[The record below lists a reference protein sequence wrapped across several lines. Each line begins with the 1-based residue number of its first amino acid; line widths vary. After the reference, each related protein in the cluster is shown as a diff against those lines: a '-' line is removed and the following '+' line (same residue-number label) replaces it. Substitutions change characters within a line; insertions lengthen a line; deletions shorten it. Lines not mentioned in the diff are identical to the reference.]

1 MAEKKRVGLI
11 GAGMMG
17 HGIGK
22 NILAKGH
29 SLIVLA
35 HKNRTPIESLLKQ
48 GATEG
53 KTAREIAEKSDV
65 VFLCVTGSP
74 QVEDVVYRK
83 DGLLEGVHQGLIVAD
98 CSTAEPSSTL
108 KVAADI
114 AKQGGRFV
122 DTPLTRTP
130 NEAEAGKL
138 GLMTGGDDATL
149 AELRP
154 ILDCF
159 AEAIIHAGPV
169 SAGHRLKLI
178 NNFIALGTAAVVSE
192 AVTAAAKAN
201 VSLKALLDIVGAGGA
216 NSVMFQRLMK
226 VPLENDDTALK
237 FMIATASKDL
247 RYYTNMTEQISATSF
262 IAESVHQTFVLA
274 ENQGYAQRFVP
285 RMIDFLAGMNGI
297 DVRQKKSS

>member
-22 NILAKGH
+22 NIVTKGH
-29 SLIVLA
+29 SLIVLG
-35 HKNRTPIESLLKQ
+35 HKNRAPIESLIKH

-53 KTAREIAEKSDV
+53 KTAKEIAEKSDI

-83 DGLLEGVHQGLIVAD
+83 DGLLEGVHKGLIVAD

-108 KVAADI
+108 KVAGDI
-114 AKQGGRFV
+114 VAKGGRFA

-138 GLMTGGDDATL
+138 GLMTGGDEATL

-154 ILDCF
+154 VLDCF

-192 AVTAAAKAN
+192 AVIAAAKAK
-201 VSLKALLDIVGAGGA
+201 VDLQALHDIVAAGGA
-216 NSVMFQRLMK
+216 NSVMFGRLMK
-226 VPLENDDTALK
+226 LALQNDDTALK
-237 FMIATASKDL
+237 FAIGTARKDL

-262 IAESVHQTFVLA
+262 IAESVHQSFILA
-274 ENQGYAQRFVP
+274 ENRGYAERFVP
-285 RMIDFLAGMNGI
+285 RMIDFIGELNG
-297 DVRQKKSS
+297 VSVHKKN

>member
-1 MAEKKRVGLI
+1 
-11 GAGMMG
+11 
-17 HGIGK
+17 
-22 NILAKGH
+22 
-29 SLIVLA
+29 
-35 HKNRTPIESLLKQ
+35 
-48 GATEG
+48 
-53 KTAREIAEKSDV
+53 
-65 VFLCVTGSP
+65 
-74 QVEDVVYRK
+74 
-83 DGLLEGVHQGLIVAD
+83 
-98 CSTAEPSSTL
+98 
-108 KVAADI
+108 
-114 AKQGGRFV
+114 
-122 DTPLTRTP
+122 
-130 NEAEAGKL
+130 
-138 GLMTGGDDATL
+138 
-149 AELRP
+149 LRP